1 MSLTQIARSCAR
13 LAVRGNGIR
22 VITAQPQMRLLHRL
36 AVPAMCN
43 GVTQVSE
50 WWSGTI
56 FVFQKYYGTVIG
68 IPYIIPNLT
77 FELKKFK
84 A

>member
-13 LAVRGNGIR
+13 LAVRANGIR

-50 WWSGTI
+50 
-56 FVFQKYYGTVIG
+56 
-68 IPYIIPNLT
+68 
-77 FELKKFK
+77 
-84 A
+84 